1 MKKMEEMANEIE
13 NLNNR
18 IDLLK
23 TDLKMQAEN
32 TSPKAKAFPE
42 VQFKNYKNKKRI
54 LVYKN
59 LS

>member
-1 MKKMEEMANEIE
+1 MKKMEEMANEIA

-32 TSPKAKAFPE
+32 TSSKAKAFPE

>member
-1 MKKMEEMANEIE
+1 MANEIA

-32 TSPKAKAFPE
+32 TSSKAKAFPE